1 MARKYTVE
9 QLKAR
14 QEKLR
19 VASERQRRELAAL
32 KRRVDREEAARELE
46 ALAALGRAVQ
56 ATLGLTTPADW
67 ATWWAQSGV
76 ELLVHKQDM
85 RATAFLT
92 KRRPEDEG

>member
-14 QEKLR
+14 QEKLT
-19 VASERQRRELAAL
+19 VASQRQRRELAAL
-32 KRRVDREEAARELE
+32 KRRVDREEAVRELE

-67 ATWWAQSGV
+67 ATWW
-76 ELLVHKQDM
+76 
-85 RATAFLT
+85 RAIG
-92 KRRPEDEG
+92 RRAAGTQTRHARYRVSHETLSRRRR